1 MLTEAMSAEDG
12 QVLPPGSVIGI
23 LGGGQLG
30 RMSALAAA
38 RLGYKVHIFSPE
50 ADGPAAQVSWRN
62 TVAGYDDLK
71 ALEGFAKAVDVVTFE
86 FENIPAA
93 AAEVL
98 AKVKPTRPS
107 PRVLHITQERLRE
120 KRFLAGIDVP
130 VTEFR
135 AVTGPQELPAAVA
148 ALGCPAILKSAS
160 FGYDGK
166 GQVRIDATTDLA
178 AAWQHM
184 GGSSAILESFVDFA
198 CEISVIVARNPAGE
212 VALFEPARN
221 SHKHHI
227 LATSTVPAGIN
238 PKVAHA
244 AEAITRRIAGEIGL
258 IGLLAVEMFVTK
270 DGRVLV
276 NELAPRPH
284 NSGHWSLDGAITSQ
298 FEQHIR
304 AVCGLALGNPA
315 RHSDT
320 VMTNLIGDEAETW
333 PQLLSDPDMKLHL
346 YGKTEARPG
355 RKMGHWNRISPRT
368 EG

>member
-1 MLTEAMSAEDG
+1 MSAETRNAEEG
-12 QVLPPGSVIGI
+12 QILPPGSVIGI

-62 TVAGYDDLK
+62 TVAAYDDLA
-71 ALEGFAKAVDVVTFE
+71 ALEAFAKSVDVVTFE

-98 AKVKPTRPS
+98 AKLKPTRPS

-120 KRFLAGIDVP
+120 KRFLERIHVP
-130 VTEFR
+130 VTPFR
-135 AVTGPQELPAAVA
+135 DVTGPEGLPEAVA
-148 ALGCPAILKSAS
+148 ALGRPSILKSAS

-166 GQVRIDATTDLA
+166 GQVRIDAGTDLA
-178 AAWQHM
+178 DAWKRM
-184 GGSSAILESFVDFA
+184 GGPIAILEGFVDFA
-198 CEISVIVARNPAGE
+198 CEISVIVARNPAGD
-212 VALFEPARN
+212 VALYEPALN

-227 LATSTVPAGIN
+227 LDTSTVPAGIA
-238 PKVAHA
+238 PKVSHA
-244 AEAITRRIAGEIGL
+244 AEAIARRIAGEIDL

-284 NSGHWSLDGAITSQ
+284 NSGHWSMDGAITSQ
-298 FEQHIR
+298 FEQHVR
-304 AVCGLALGNPA
+304 AVCGLDLGNPA

-320 VMTNLIGDEAETW
+320 VMTNLIGDEIETW
-333 PQLLSDPDMKLHL
+333 PQLLADPDVKLHL
-346 YGKTEARPG
+346 YGKAEARPG
-355 RKMGHWNRISPRT
+355 RKMGHWNRLSPKS
-368 EG
+368 

>member
-1 MLTEAMSAEDG
+1 MSAEDG

-30 RMSALAAA
+30 RMSALAAG

-50 ADGPAAQVSWRN
+50 QDGPAAQVSWRN
-62 TVAGYDDLK
+62 TVAAYDDLA
-71 ALEGFAKAVDVVTFE
+71 ALKVFAQSVDVVTFE

-93 AAEVL
+93 AAEIL
-98 AKVKPTRPS
+98 ARLKPTRPS
-107 PRVLHITQERLRE
+107 PRVLHVSQERLRE
-120 KRFLAGIDVP
+120 KRFLESIDVP
-130 VTEFR
+130 VTAFR
-135 AVTGPQELPAAVA
+135 EVTSAAELPAAVE
-148 ALGCPAILKSAS
+148 ALGTPSILKSAS

-166 GQVRIDATTDLA
+166 GQVRIESGMDLNE
-178 AAWQHM
+178 AWTRM
-184 GGSSAILESFVDFA
+184 GGTVAILEGFIDFD

-212 VALFEPARN
+212 IALYEPARN

-227 LATSTVPAGIN
+227 LDTSTVPAGISA
-238 PKVAHA
+238 KVAHA
-244 AEAITRRIAGEIGL
+244 AEAIARRIAGEIDL

-284 NSGHWSLDGAITSQ
+284 NSGHWSQDGAVTSQ

-304 AVCGLALGNPA
+304 AVCGLDLGNPA

-320 VMTNLIGDEAETW
+320 VMTNLIGDEVESW
-333 PQLLSDPDMKLHL
+333 PQLLSDPDVKLHL

-355 RKMGHWNRISPRT
+355 RKMGLWNRIKPKS
-368 EG
+368 